1 LTALLTTKASP
12 FVAASERERLTLAH
26 LARLTYAAFPSTY
39 KCFYHTTAQ
48 QWVLQRRETG
58 MWTGHAVEDLYT
70 TAHAL
75 VEALASAHTRPGM
88 QDARARTRLRTLAS
102 EMLARQGTWLPLF
115 RREAFHEVTPTST
128 HKARKA
134 SRASCSRA
142 VPTVHTP
149 AVEPECVRLAKAMAR
164 RRREGQPRVPV
175 RRSVRQANTREKR
188 KAADAERRRSQRAA
202 RLAAARWGGGRERWS
217 EGSIIN
223 MFVVVQ
229 FSVVSRF
236 SVCKNA
242 GFVESE
248 SSDPFEGAS
257 SWGTQPNFE
266 TYGGQCV
273 ELIAQTHTPVECTWL
288 SYCLV
293 SSRYRAWYER
303 ESTFARGTTI

>member
-1 LTALLTTKASP
+1 MTVPPHALRRALASDHLAALLTKASP

-58 MWTGHAVEDLYT
+58 LWTGHAVEALYT

-115 RREAFHEVTPTST
+115 QREAFHEVTPTST
-128 HKARKA
+128 HGPTAKAPEVLPAWLQHLKARKA
-134 SRASCSRA
+134 LLASCSRA

-149 AVEPECVRLAKAMAR
+149 PVEPECVRLAKAMAR
-164 RRREGQPRVPV
+164 RRREGQHRVPV

-188 KAADAERRRSQRAA
+188 KAAEAERRRSQRAA
-202 RLAAARWGGGRERWS
+202 RLAAARWGRE
-217 EGSIIN
+217 G
-223 MFVVVQ
+223 
-229 FSVVSRF
+229 VSHT
-236 SVCKNA
+236 
-242 GFVESE
+242 GDDGD
-248 SSDPFEGAS
+248 SDE
-257 SWGTQPNFE
+257 E
-266 TYGGQCV
+266 D
-273 ELIAQTHTPVECTWL
+273 
-288 SYCLV
+288 
-293 SSRYRAWYER
+293 
-303 ESTFARGTTI
+303 

>member
-1 LTALLTTKASP
+1 MTVPPHALRRALASDHLAALLTKASP

-115 RREAFHEVTPTST
+115 QREAFHEVTPTTT
-128 HKARKA
+128 HGPTAKAPEVLPAWLQDLKARKA
-134 SRASCSRA
+134 SRA
-142 VPTVHTP
+142 VPTVQTP
-149 AVEPECVRLAKAMAR
+149 PVEPECVRLAKAMAR

-188 KAADAERRRSQRAA
+188 KAAEAERRRSQRAA
-202 RLAAARWGGGRERWS
+202 RLAVARWGRE
-217 EGSIIN
+217 
-223 MFVVVQ
+223 
-229 FSVVSRF
+229 
-236 SVCKNA
+236 
-242 GFVESE
+242 
-248 SSDPFEGAS
+248 
-257 SWGTQPNFE
+257 
-266 TYGGQCV
+266 
-273 ELIAQTHTPVECTWL
+273 
-288 SYCLV
+288 
-293 SSRYRAWYER
+293 
-303 ESTFARGTTI
+303 